1 MKKKI
6 NGKTYAIGPNADLY
20 GANLSKADLYGA
32 NLSKANLSKAD
43 LSRADLSE
51 ANLYGAD
58 LSKADLYGANLYG
71 ANLSKAD
78 LSRADLSRAGL
89 SRADLSRANLSEADL
104 SGANLSKA
112 DLSRANLYGA
122 NLYGANLY
130 GANLPAFQIPQEGEL
145 IVWKKASEGLVKLR
159 IPPNARRTASL
170 VGRKC
175 RAEFAEVLQ
184 GSGKS
189 LYVHSVCY
197 KVGGTV
203 RPHGYSDDI
212 RVECAPGIHFFM
224 TRKEAEA
231 Y

>member
-6 NGKTYAIGPNADLY
+6 NGKTYTIGPHANLYEANLSKANLYEANLYWANLSRANLYRANFSGADLFGADLY
-20 GANLSKADLYGA
+20 GANLFGA
-32 NLSKANLSKAD
+32 NLFGAYLS
-43 LSRADLSE
+43 
-51 ANLYGAD
+51 G
-58 LSKADLYGANLYG
+58 
-71 ANLSKAD
+71 
-78 LSRADLSRAGL
+78 
-89 SRADLSRANLSEADL
+89 ADL
-104 SGANLSKA
+104 SGANLSGA
-112 DLSRANLYGA
+112 DLSGA
-122 NLYGANLY
+122 DLS

-189 LYVHSVCY
+189 LYDPSVCY
-197 KVGGTV
+197 KVGETV
-203 RPHGYSDDI
+203 RAHDYSDDI

-224 TRKEAEA
+224 TREEAEA